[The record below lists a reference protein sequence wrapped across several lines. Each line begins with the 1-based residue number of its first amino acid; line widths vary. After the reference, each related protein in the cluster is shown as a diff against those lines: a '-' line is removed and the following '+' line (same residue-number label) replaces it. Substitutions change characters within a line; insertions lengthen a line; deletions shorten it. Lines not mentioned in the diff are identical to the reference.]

1 MQVCSGN
8 GVCNCGKC
16 ECKSSYRG
24 TYCQKCL
31 SCENCNQLISCVP
44 EICRAFYS
52 KENCTKNCSQ
62 LNFNVVEQIDK
73 KSNSSTLSTF
83 RHQCQKRTRD
93 NDCDIMFIYERVDS
107 EDGIEPTFKISRPN
121 KICAQKI
128 DLLIVSISVIAGVI
142 LLGLAQLMIWKLI
155 TEIMD
160 RREFAKFKQELDKAN
175 WDQVYNSIII

>member
-1 MQVCSGN
+1 
-8 GVCNCGKC
+8 
-16 ECKSSYRG
+16 
-24 TYCQKCL
+24 
-31 SCENCNQLISCVP
+31 
-44 EICRAFYS
+44 
-52 KENCTKNCSQ
+52 
-62 LNFNVVEQIDK
+62 
-73 KSNSSTLSTF
+73 
-83 RHQCQKRTRD
+83 
-93 NDCDIMFIYERVDS
+93 MFIYERVDS